1 MVVIFHFIANSE
13 GKNHITSKNNFVY
26 FLKGWGGSLFGWDLK
41 FWKKAVGANLLG
53 HCDGHDYSVLSPQF
67 LDCSNTVVYF

>member
-41 FWKKAVGANLLG
+41 FWKKAVGGLTSL
-53 HCDGHDYSVLSPQF
+53 DTVMDMTIQF
-67 LDCSNTVVYF
+67 